1 MQPQSSL
8 LTTMVGGPKRIWDH
22 RMSFGGPREDK
33 KYFRVIKLYP
43 DLMWQEKNNFINTGM
58 YTSTCSTSSAQDS
71 EFSKSKISPIPW
83 RAGRQVHWASQI
95 QSGAPSQQSH
105 LIQSSHFL
113 PSLHIKACL
122 YPYSSGWLCSC
133 CQGAQQSMVPE
144 LLSNNVANYV
154 ENINQYMTILFD
166 SVGSKAQSPGI
177 QRQIGHQKTF

>member
-33 KYFRVIKLYP
+33 KYFLGWLNCIQIWCSRK
-43 DLMWQEKNNFINTGM
+43 KNNFMNTGM

-154 ENINQYMTILFD
+154 ENINQYMAIFFIQLILKFNHLGF
-166 SVGSKAQSPGI
+166 SG
-177 QRQIGHQKTF
+177 R